1 MFKSLID
8 GLLAA
13 VGALAFSVLPSF
25 IQQYLA
31 GLATCR
37 SELLRIVTDARLQP
51 GAMSPEFLAHTD
63 ARGQWC
69 TLAAQAIDSSDGFGR
84 VFAFA
89 RHFDPEIAR
98 TTLGVFRPAV
108 QLTFD
113 GLYFFLAGVILG
125 LIVSNLLAAPFRFI
139 SNRRNYRF
147 GRMP

>member
-1 MFKSLID
+1 MLKSLLD

-13 VGALAFSVLPSF
+13 AGALAFSVLPSF
-25 IQQYLA
+25 VQQYLA

-37 SELLRIVTDARLQP
+37 SELLRIVTDARVQP

-63 ARGQWC
+63 ARSQWC
-69 TLAAQAIDSSDGFGR
+69 ATAAQAIDQSEGFAR
-84 VFAFA
+84 IFAFG

-98 TTLGVFRPAV
+98 TTLGIFRPAV

-125 LIVSNLLAAPFRFI
+125 LIVSNLLAAPFRFF
-139 SNRRNYRF
+139 SNRRHYRF